1 MIKSRPATLRAVRAR
16 HRPFEISAEYLKIH
30 HGVQPLQ
37 GITLGREFLQPLLN
51 IEKPWLTPHP
61 PPPSR
66 TRLIESQSGQNDQ
79 VFGGVRLYN
88 YAPGRGAEHAAA
100 LLKEFT
106 SVLQTDGYTAY
117 RRLANPKRNT
127 H

>member
-1 MIKSRPATLRAVRAR
+1 MSTSRPATLRAVRAR

-51 IEKPWLTPHP
+51 IKKPWLTPHP

-66 TRLIESQSGQNDQ
+66 TRTIESRTGQNCE
-79 VFGGVRLYN
+79 VFGGVHLL
-88 YAPGRGAEHAAA
+88 AASPHVKPTIVILRGEP
-100 LLKEFT
+100 
-106 SVLQTDGYTAY
+106 DGVIDART
-117 RRLANPKRNT
+117 
-127 H
+127 

>member
-1 MIKSRPATLRAVRAR
+1 MSTSRPATLRAVRAR

-30 HGVQPLQ
+30 HGVQPFQ

-66 TRLIESQSGQNDQ
+66 TRPIESRTGQNCQ
-79 VFGGVRLYN
+79 VLGGLQFTLVIGRQDEVKMYPERLSYLARIN
-88 YAPGRGAEHAAA
+88 QEEGIH
-100 LLKEFT
+100 
-106 SVLQTDGYTAY
+106 VLTYD
-117 RRLANPKRNT
+117 
-127 H
+127 